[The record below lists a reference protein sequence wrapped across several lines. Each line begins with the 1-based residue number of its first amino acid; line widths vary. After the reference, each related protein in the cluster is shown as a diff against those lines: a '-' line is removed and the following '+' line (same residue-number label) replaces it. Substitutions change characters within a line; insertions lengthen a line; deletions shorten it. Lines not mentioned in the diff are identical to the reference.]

1 MTARLAMAPP
11 LLTQARRPFVAMFY
25 WIHAR
30 HCPLLYRAR
39 ACREYRT

>member
-1 MTARLAMAPP
+1 MTARLAMPPP

-30 HCPLLYRAR
+30 GCPLLYRAW
-39 ACREYRT
+39 ACAGYRS